1 MTISPKTNK
10 AIERQQ
16 RNHGIIELY
25 FSGVEV
31 DAIAV
36 KYGLESKQVQAII
49 RKDRE
54 NPDIVQPLADDYRHK
69 ISITTAM
76 TTDAIQA
83 TIRKGNELLQNSP
96 DIRMLDISNYLK
108 ALSHA
113 TQVLNNSTQIINEHA
128 GNKSTQ
134 YFHELASDVS
144 AIENKEII
152 IKDN

>member
-1 MTISPKTNK
+1 MSMSQKTSK

-31 DAIAV
+31 DSIAT
-36 KYGLESKQVQAII
+36 KYGLEAKQVQAII

-83 TIRKGNELLQNSP
+83 TIRKGNELLQNST

-113 TQVLNNSTQIINEHA
+113 AQVLNNSTQIINEHT
-128 GNKSTQ
+128 GNKSNQ
-134 YFHELASDVS
+134 YFHELASDIS
-144 AIENKEII
+144 TIQNKEII